1 MKRRWK
7 AIIPALMLG
16 VGAAM
21 VGIAPVAQADP
32 VPTLGIAHPSSLPW
46 ADGLGTVRPSGFSL
60 ASTGSSTVRQVT
72 WDSWGGPQATGH
84 GLTANGADDPNEPLT
99 VVAFDLG
106 PCDGQLVYRQLKRA
120 APGSTGVI
128 NDLCHGGS

>member
-1 MKRRWK
+1 MERRWK
-7 AIIPALMLG
+7 AIVPSLVSATL
-16 VGAAM
+16 M
-21 VGIAPVAQADP
+21 VGISPVAQADP

-46 ADGLGTVRPSGFSL
+46 ADGLGTVRPGVFSL

-84 GLTANGADDPNEPLT
+84 GLAANGADDPNVPVT

-106 PCDGQLVYRQLKRA
+106 TCDGQSVYRQLNRIG
-120 APGSTGVI
+120 PGRSFGTGVI
-128 NDLCHGGS
+128 DNLCHG